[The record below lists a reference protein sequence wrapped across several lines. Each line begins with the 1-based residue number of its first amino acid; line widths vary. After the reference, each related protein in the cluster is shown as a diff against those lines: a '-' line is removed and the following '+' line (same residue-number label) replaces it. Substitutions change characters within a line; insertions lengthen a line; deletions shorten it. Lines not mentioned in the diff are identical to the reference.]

1 MLLAGE
7 PIEEEWWMNQ
17 EEIKRLAATLAP
29 QIIASIRESKHDF
42 WIDPENHFRA
52 HIVMDQFAECLDM
65 ETLQTLRDLL
75 KAYRRGRKLFFA
87 AFVGLMIVGAL
98 GLVAIA
104 IGMKPP
110 WK

>member
-1 MLLAGE
+1 
-7 PIEEEWWMNQ
+7 MNQ
-17 EEIKRLAATLAP
+17 EEIKRLATVLAP
-29 QIIASIRESKHDF
+29 QIVASIRESKHDF
-42 WIDPENHFRA
+42 LIDPENHFRA

-75 KAYRRGRKLFFA
+75 KAYRNGRKLFFA

-98 GLVAIA
+98 GLVAIG